1 MKLIL
6 VLIISTYLI
15 ITFAPDMPDNMIII
29 GVNEF
34 LGISNISQLKYS
46 SFSDNTS
53 LVLIICGQIALLSS
67 IVTRDKKQI
76 GLFSILGIILLIL
89 ALILT
94 GIANTTAYGNNWWL
108 TILTSLPFCG
118 LTFFYLYNTNANK
131 RHSK

>member
-29 GVNEF
+29 GVNEY
-34 LGISNISQLKYS
+34 LGISNINQLKYS

-53 LVLIICGQIALLSS
+53 LVLIICGQIALLFS

-76 GLFSILGIILLIL
+76 ASFSILGIILLIL

-94 GIANTTAYGNNWWL
+94 GITNTTAYGNNWWL

-118 LTFFYLYNTNANK
+118 LTFFYLYK
-131 RHSK
+131 SLIIKH